1 MRLKKNY
8 VYVIFL
14 SFLSFIVYF
23 EGRGVA
29 INEMMRGRKDL
40 FLRQYAICYQKTSFT
55 GKSFKW
61 CQILPCV

>member
-23 EGRGVA
+23 EGRSVA

-40 FLRQYAICYQKTSFT
+40 FLRQYPNL
-55 GKSFKW
+55 
-61 CQILPCV
+61 LPENQLYR